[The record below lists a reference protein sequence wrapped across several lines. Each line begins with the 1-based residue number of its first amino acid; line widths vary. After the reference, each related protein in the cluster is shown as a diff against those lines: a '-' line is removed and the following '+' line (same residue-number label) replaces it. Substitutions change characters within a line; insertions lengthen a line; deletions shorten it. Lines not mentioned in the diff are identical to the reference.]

1 MAEQKIIRLW
11 VLKPQE
17 ETTKRRTYQNM
28 MMAHAEEI
36 KEGEE
41 SKAAKLQWRTSMYML
56 LKREQIVFLISSI
69 ISYT

>member
-41 SKAAKLQWRTSMYML
+41 SKAAKLQ
-56 LKREQIVFLISSI
+56 
-69 ISYT
+69 